1 MGPPD
6 RIGFLIRRAADAWL
20 PLTWQPA
27 IDQKRGQRRGR
38 QHHCAQPEPACA
50 GVATNGL
57 VPELLLQ
64 GCVHLFELIDVR
76 GVVHAAAG
84 QFRDLLQ
91 RLAGHWHREMLVV
104 EIDVPVGR
112 PERDR

>member
-1 MGPPD
+1 MGSAGPTHS
-6 RIGFLIRRAADAWL
+6 RELRAAHVGNRR
-20 PLTWQPA
+20 LTRSA
-27 IDQKRGQRRGR
+27 ASAEATNTNA
-38 QHHCAQPEPACA
+38 AQPEPAGA
-50 GVATNGL
+50 GVAANGL
-57 VPELLLQ
+57 VPELSLQ
-64 GCVHLFELIDVR
+64 GRVHLLELIDVR

-91 RLAGHWHREMLVV
+91 RLAGDWHRKMLVV